1 MKRLFYTMGLVVVL
15 THIIALNA
23 SAQDGNA
30 NVSPVLNSDSI
41 RQYTQTNPLVYE
53 DAWDLW
59 PYSYRSD
66 DGKDEGFNID
76 LLKLVMEKLNI
87 PYVIKLKKR
96 QEVLEDLKAGRAD
109 LTMGMEADFHQ
120 PYGKTG
126 KQTICLFTHSVVW
139 PKGQLQRVK
148 VLKDLSDNEVIVH
161 DNSYS
166 HHVMIANGW
175 QQNAISYDDMREA
188 VLKMQEN
195 GRGLIVWN
203 TISLK
208 WLLHMC
214 HAENL
219 QMAPVD
225 MPDGDYKFMSN
236 NVELLAD
243 LDKAFTEL
251 RSEDKLAPIQKK
263 WFYPEQKET
272 GIPAWVQTFLIILL
286 CISPLILLA
295 IYFSRRAERN
305 AIERGHQRANQLGL
319 ILQSSHLTIWL
330 YDTIS
335 HTYTRIGNDGKPTRS
350 YSIDQFS
357 KRLSPNDFRTICE
370 HLQKLENKVIETATC
385 EIYTHPEGIP
395 DNNSHIYEL
404 TLSVLRYVQD
414 KPATLIGICNDVT
427 EEREQQQKAKERL
440 LRYQAVFDT
449 AMVDMV
455 YYDENGMIANMNERA
470 QHTFE
475 MDLQE
480 TLQEGVTMDQILD
493 DISFDSNDFD
503 YYYASLFLNSH
514 GEKRNIKARKLKR
527 EMVYELQLV
536 PVRNRTGKMLGIYG
550 TGREITETVRTFQAL
565 QKSIRKVKQAN
576 KEVTDYITNINYV
589 MDVGGVRMTNYS
601 PDSHTLTIFRNH
613 DTIQHTLTQSR
624 GMTLVDEESKKMAMK
639 MLNSMDNKVNN
650 AIDAVIK
657 TTLRIHNMPLYLRFR
672 FIPIVDEQGQV
683 TSYFGMCRD
692 ISETKATDYLLE
704 KETQRAQEV
713 ENLKNSFLR
722 NMSYEIRTP
731 LNTVVGFSELFEQEH
746 SIEDEELFI
755 KEIKDSSS
763 HLLQLI
769 NDILFLSR
777 LDAHMIEM
785 EHQPIDFSK
794 TFEGHC
800 EMGWSHDK
808 KEGVNYVVENHYNK
822 LVVDIDD
829 VNVGRIIEQIA
840 SNAAQHTS
848 SGTVR
853 ARYDYINSNLMIAI
867 EDTGCGISS
876 EKLKYIYERFASGEH
891 KGTGLGLPISKELA
905 EQLGGTIDISSTV
918 DRGTTVWI
926 TIPCKG
932 IEIERKKEL

>member
-1 MKRLFYTMGLVVVL
+1 MKRLFYTIGLVVL
-15 THIIALNA
+15 AHIIVLRV
-23 SAQDGNA
+23 SAQDTINDTLT
-30 NVSPVLNSDSI
+30 VPHPDSI
-41 RQYTQTNPLVYE
+41 RQYTPTNPLVYE

-59 PYSYRSD
+59 PYCYRSD

-96 QEVLEDLKAGRAD
+96 QEVLEDLKSGRAD

-175 QQNAISYDDMREA
+175 QQNAIPYDDMKEA

-208 WLLHMC
+208 WLMHMC
-214 HAENL
+214 HTENL
-219 QMAPVD
+219 QMAHVD

-236 NVELLAD
+236 DLQLLTD
-243 LDKAFTEL
+243 LDQAFSEL
-251 RSEDKLAPIQKK
+251 RSDDKLAPLQKK

-272 GIPAWVQTFLIILL
+272 GIPAWVQTLLVILL
-286 CISPLILLA
+286 CISPLVFLV
-295 IYFSRRAERN
+295 IYFSRKGERN
-305 AIERGHQRANQLGL
+305 AIERGQLRTNQLGL
-319 ILQSSHLTIWL
+319 ILQASHLSIWL
-330 YDTIS
+330 YDVPTNI
-335 HTYTRIGNDGKPTRS
+335 YTRIGKDGKPAHT
-350 YSIDQFS
+350 YTLDLFS
-357 KRLSPNDFRTICE
+357 KRLSPEDFKMTCDYLR
-370 HLQKLENKVIETATC
+370 KLENKVIETAKC
-385 EIYTHPEGIP
+385 EIHTYPENAPENEI
-395 DNNSHIYEL
+395 HIFEI
-404 TLSVLRYVQD
+404 TLSVLRYTQD
-414 KPATLIGICNDVT
+414 KPTTLIGICNDVT

-455 YYDENGMIANMNERA
+455 YYDENGVIANMNERA

-475 MDLQE
+475 MSLEE

-493 DISFDSNDFD
+493 DISFDPNNFD

-550 TGREITETVRTFQAL
+550 TGREITETVKTFQAL
-565 QKSIRKVKQAN
+565 QNSIRKVKQAN

-624 GMTLVDEESKKMAMK
+624 GMTLVDEESKKTAMK

-650 AIDAVIK
+650 AIDTIIK
-657 TTLRIHNMPLYLRFR
+657 TALRIHGMPLYLRFS
-672 FIPIVDEQGQV
+672 FIPIANEKGQI

-692 ISETKATDYLLE
+692 VSESKATDYLLE

-713 ENLKNSFLR
+713 ENLKNTFLR

-746 SIEDEELFI
+746 SLEDEELFI
-755 KEIKDSSS
+755 KEIKDNSS
-763 HLLQLI
+763 HLLRLI

-785 EHQPIDFSK
+785 EHHPIDFAQ

-829 VNVGRIIEQIA
+829 VNIGRIIEQIA

-853 ARYDYINSNLMIAI
+853 ARYDFINSKLMIAI
-867 EDTGCGISS
+867 EDTGCGISA
-876 EKLKYIYERFASGEH
+876 EKLHHLYKRFATGEH
-891 KGTGLGLPISKELA
+891 RGTGLGLPISKELT

-926 TIPCKG
+926 TIPCTG